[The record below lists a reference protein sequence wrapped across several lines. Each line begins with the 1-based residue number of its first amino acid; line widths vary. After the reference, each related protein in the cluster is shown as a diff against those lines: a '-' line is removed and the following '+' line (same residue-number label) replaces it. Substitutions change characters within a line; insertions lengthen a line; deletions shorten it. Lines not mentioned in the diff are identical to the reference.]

1 MLVTCTAFTVESE
14 CDADLGCGWFPADES
29 PTGSAFCYIANFL
42 KAYSDGAYVAEQA
55 CSDYGED
62 GGSGS
67 GNFSTLK
74 TIIQNMSG
82 GDSNDTGGSEVAMTG
97 ATTNGYTASASN
109 EEHSDR
115 GAWKLFN
122 KAHSEHDGWRSAPRG
137 HYDSD
142 GVYVGSANL
151 GSDSGGT
158 AFADADKGEW
168 IQLEL
173 PRKLKLGSFTL
184 QPRYSTGWGIPEYIK
199 NGKVWGSNDGTSW
212 SVIHEISGTSAG
224 SDDAITTYE
233 VNHDAAY
240 TFIALVITDT
250 SGGTITGLSEW
261 ELFGTPDFFPPP
273 PPPPPQYVC
282 IPAHV
287 DPDPAEASPC
297 YHVFGTTAQN
307 AATRNST
314 RRFFCDASR
323 GLTQVTWF
331 GDTNP
336 TCLIPVPP
344 DALVYGAHRINR
356 RGDLGSCDDASED
369 ELRRGRA
376 FPKIEGSC
384 GGFDLAGFYARTDGR
399 VGPFASRY
407 KYRVP
412 VPQRQESKPW
422 GCDTEG
428 CERAR
433 DLGYAI

>member
-1 MLVTCTAFTVESE
+1 MEGTFACDGYSDHTACESDTNCVSLLGGLACMVSPAAGDAALVTADANEIVKAMYEQRSVQITMLVTCTAFTVESE
-14 CDADLGCGWFPADES
+14 CDADLGCGWFSADES

-62 GGSGS
+62 GGSGI

-82 GDSNDTGGSEVAMTG
+82 GDSNDTGGSVDSIEYPEVAMTG
-97 ATTNGYTASASN
+97 ATTNGYTANASN

-240 TFIALVITDT
+240 AFIALVITDT
-250 SGGTITGLSEW
+250 NGGTITGLSEW

-273 PPPPPQYVC
+273 PPPPR
-282 IPAHV
+282 HTS
-287 DPDPAEASPC
+287 ASPRMSTPTPRKLRL
-297 YHVFGTTAQN
+297 VTTCLA
-307 AATRNST
+307 RRRKT
-314 RRFFCDASR
+314 RRRETAR
-323 GLTQVTWF
+323 GV
-331 GDTNP
+331 
-336 TCLIPVPP
+336 
-344 DALVYGAHRINR
+344 
-356 RGDLGSCDDASED
+356 S
-369 ELRRGRA
+369 
-376 FPKIEGSC
+376 
-384 GGFDLAGFYARTDGR
+384 
-399 VGPFASRY
+399 FATPHA
-407 KYRVP
+407 V
-412 VPQRQESKPW
+412 
-422 GCDTEG
+422 
-428 CERAR
+428 
-433 DLGYAI
+433 